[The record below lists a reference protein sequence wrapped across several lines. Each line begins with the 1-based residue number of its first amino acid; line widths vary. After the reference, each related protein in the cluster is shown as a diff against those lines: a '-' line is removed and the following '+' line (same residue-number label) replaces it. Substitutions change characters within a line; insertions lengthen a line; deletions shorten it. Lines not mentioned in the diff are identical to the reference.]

1 MLIGCLSLEVRSY
14 VKDAFICGLMLC
26 AGFSRVAGADISN
39 TAYGVPSCLA
49 ELAQPAG
56 HRERLPQSF
65 GLVSWNIEKGNNPEW
80 LEDLQTQQTSPDLML
95 LQEAYIPSPFKRFVG
110 PVTHENFSEGYL
122 AGRLQT
128 GVLSVSS
135 VKPQLHCALTAY
147 EPWLTTPKATTI
159 TRYGLTGSEQPLLV
173 INAHMVNFEW
183 GVEGFIQQWQEIEQ
197 VLKQHNGPLIVAG
210 DFNTWNVERVGVLE
224 TVKRRHNLTSVAFYP
239 DFRTAFFGLPLDHVL
254 LRNLNATKAQLLVS
268 TKSDHNSLW
277 VELKFE

>member
-1 MLIGCLSLEVRSY
+1 VLIGCLSPEVRSY
-14 VKDAFICGLMLC
+14 FKDAFTCGLILC
-26 AGFSRVAGADISN
+26 AGFSRVAGADIPN

-56 HRERLPQSF
+56 HRERLPQPF

-95 LQEAYIPSPFKRFVG
+95 LQEAYIPSPFKRLVG
-110 PVTHENFSEGYL
+110 PVTYENFSEGYL

-197 VLKQHNGPLIVAG
+197 VLEQHNGPLIVAG
-210 DFNTWNVERVGVLE
+210 DFNTWSVERVGVLE

-254 LRNLNATKAQLLVS
+254 LRNLNATKAKVLVS